1 MSLSQE
7 QSSLSLDL
15 TPPDRVHMT
24 PRLPAP
30 VNSKPST
37 KHFSSRGASWFCMDL
52 CLQAPST
59 VCGVFSVSL
68 RFQLWSIQITS
79 DYDWFYMLFS
89 ELGRNLHLQRQI
101 YVMQIRHSSPKI
113 SLSRPTT
120 NAVHLPQGPP
130 QASTLFLTLPPL
142 LVSSSVL
149 SFPSQD
155 TFLCL
160 FVQKN
165 LLSYCLAHK

>member
-1 MSLSQE
+1 
-7 QSSLSLDL
+7 
-15 TPPDRVHMT
+15 
-24 PRLPAP
+24 
-30 VNSKPST
+30 
-37 KHFSSRGASWFCMDL
+37 
-52 CLQAPST
+52 
-59 VCGVFSVSL
+59 
-68 RFQLWSIQITS
+68 
-79 DYDWFYMLFS
+79 MLFS

-101 YVMQIRHSSPKI
+101 YVMQIRYSSPKI

-120 NAVHLPQGPP
+120 NAVHLPQGQP

-142 LVSSSVL
+142 LVSSSFL